1 MISLFKKSDKATD
14 PVCLMK
20 VSKSNSSKSYKHMGL
35 MYYFCSD
42 TCLEDFKRDPLK
54 YIN

>member
-1 MISLFKKSDKATD
+1 MISLFKNSDKVTD

-20 VSKSNSSKSYKHMGL
+20 VSKTNPSKSYKRKSQT
-35 MYYFCSD
+35 YYFCSN

-54 YIN
+54 YVN